1 MRMKIASGPSNVWNI
16 LLKDARVF
24 AGAVL
29 IFLILAMYVSAPAL
43 SDFKPLEISGS
54 SLLEPNREHPLGTDD
69 VGHDLFSQLLF
80 GARTS
85 VLVGT
90 SVGIAGVIIALVIG
104 GFAGYRGGAG
114 EKIVMRIVDVFLCVP
129 RFPILVV
136 MAAFLGSSQTNVVL
150 FLILFSWPVGAR
162 LIRSKVLS
170 LKNSPLIEAE
180 ILFGARGLYIFSRH
194 IIPDLIP
201 LLIAIF
207 VLDASHAVLAEA
219 GLSFLGLGDPLVVSW
234 GTILH
239 YAFIFPGIFLG
250 QAWLWWALPPGAGI
264 SIFVL
269 GLTLISSALE
279 GKFSPKME
287 KQSQTVEE
295 YLNYA

>member
-1 MRMKIASGPSNVWNI
+1 MKITSGPSSVLNF
-16 LLKDARVF
+16 LLKDARVL
-24 AGAVL
+24 AGALL
-29 IFLILAMYVSAPAL
+29 IFLILAMCVLAPIL
-43 SDFKPLEISGS
+43 SDFEPLEISGS
-54 SLLEPNREHPLGTDD
+54 SLLEPNRKHPLGTDD

-85 VLVGT
+85 ALVGI
-90 SVGIAGVIIALVIG
+90 SVGVTGVIIALLMG

-114 EKIVMRIVDVFLCVP
+114 EQIVMRTVDVFLCVP

-136 MAAFLGSSQTNVVL
+136 MAAFLGSSLINVVL
-150 FLILFSWPVGAR
+150 FLILFSWPVGTR
-162 LIRSKVLS
+162 LVRSKVLS

-180 ILFGARGLYIFSRH
+180 ILFGARGFYIFSRH
-194 IIPDLIP
+194 ILPELIP
-201 LLIAIF
+201 LLIVIF

-219 GLSFLGLGDPLVVSW
+219 GLSFLGLGDLLVVSW

-239 YAFIFPGIFLG
+239 YAFIYPGIFLG

-269 GLTLISSALE
+269 GLMLISSGLE
-279 GKFSPKME
+279 HGFNPKMGKE
-287 KQSQTVEE
+287 SKIVEDFS
-295 YLNYA
+295 NYV